1 MGIQGRR
8 GGFRQGSGKL
18 WEGWQERIRKAGNG
32 IAVIWTGMAGFGIG
46 NGIVGFG
53 VAEMKIGFGVAGMKR
68 PDLDWGMVG
77 FGVAEM
83 KSPDLDWRK

>member
-1 MGIQGRR
+1 
-8 GGFRQGSGKL
+8 
-18 WEGWQERIRKAGNG
+18 
-32 IAVIWTGMAGFGIG
+32 
-46 NGIVGFG
+46 
-53 VAEMKIGFGVAGMKR
+53 MKIGFGVAGMKR